1 MAARTTRTS
10 SSSGGRRAGRRRPRQ
25 VDAGDGRRAAVGY
38 CRVST
43 AAQAGEGVSLD
54 AQRERVAAWCAAQGL
69 ALAGV
74 FVDAGLSGGRA
85 DNRPQLQLALD
96 VACRAGGVLVVY
108 SLSRLAR
115 STRDT
120 IAIGERLAAAG
131 ADLASLTESID
142 TSGAAGRMVFR
153 LLAVLAEF
161 ERDLVAERTA
171 AAMGHLRRQGRRIS
185 RHLPYGYALAAD
197 GRGLVE
203 DPAERAVLTR
213 VLRLRATGD
222 SYARIAGQLN
232 AEGVAPKAGR
242 RWWPSGVRSVLLA
255 EERRRAEDYQ
265 GRSGNP

>member
-1 MAARTTRTS
+1 MAAKTTRTS
-10 SSSGGRRAGRRRPRQ
+10 GTPAARRASSGVGVG
-25 VDAGDGRRAAVGY
+25 GRAAVGY

-43 AAQAGEGVSLD
+43 VGQAEAGVSLD
-54 AQRERVAAWCAAQGL
+54 AQQDRIAAWCRAQGL
-69 ALAGV
+69 TLEGT

-85 DNRPQLQLALD
+85 DNRPQLRLALD
-96 VACRAGGVLVVY
+96 AACATGGVLVVY

-120 IAIGERLAAAG
+120 IAIGERLAASG

-142 TSGAAGRMVFR
+142 TNGAAGRMVFR

-161 ERDLVAERTA
+161 ERDLIAERTA

-185 RHLPYGYALAAD
+185 RHLPYGYALADD

-203 DPAERAVLTR
+203 VPAERATLGRMARMREAGTSFAR
-213 VLRLRATGD
+213 VAD
-222 SYARIAGQLN
+222 ALN
-232 AEGVAPKAGR
+232 AENVPPRAGV

-255 EERRRAEDYQ
+255 EERRRQ
-265 GRSGNP
+265 T

>member
-1 MAARTTRTS
+1 MAAQTTRTS
-10 SSSGGRRAGRRRPRQ
+10 GSSSGGRQARRRRPRPA
-25 VDAGDGRRAAVGY
+25 DAGDGRRVAVGY

-43 AAQAGEGVSLD
+43 AGQASDGVSLY
-54 AQRERVAAWCAAQGL
+54 AQRDRVAAWCEAQGL
-69 ALAGV
+69 SLTGTY
-74 FVDAGLSGGRA
+74 VDAGLSGGRA

-96 VACRAGGVLVVY
+96 AACAAGGVLVVY

-120 IAIGERLAAAG
+120 IAIGERLAASG

-161 ERDLVAERTA
+161 ERDLVAERTT
-171 AAMGHLRRQGRRIS
+171 AAMTHLRRQGRRIS
-185 RHLPYGYALAAD
+185 RHLPYGYRLAAD

-203 DPAERAVLTR
+203 DPAERTVLTR
-213 VLRLRATGD
+213 MLGLRAAGG
-222 SYARIAGQLN
+222 SYARIAEQFN
-232 AEGVAPKAGR
+232 TNGVPPKAGV

-255 EERRRAEDYQ
+255 EGRRAK
-265 GRSGNP
+265 GA